1 MTRTVRRTRYQWL
14 LSAGGAAA
22 HHLAPVSEPHV
33 SEILPGLYRA
43 VLDAVADLESRHRRR
58 EAAEIRAEATRVY
71 SRAWT
76 VDAARRLRLLRIR
89 ADRHADPTVR
99 TRYETVVET
108 IGRAVDLERRPA

>member
-1 MTRTVRRTRYQWL
+1 M
-14 LSAGGAAA
+14 
-22 HHLAPVSEPHV
+22 SEPHV

-76 VDAARRLRLLRIR
+76 VDAARRLRGLRTR
-89 ADRHADPTVR
+89 ADRYADPRLR
-99 TRYETVVET
+99 TRYETVVEV
-108 IGRAVDLERRPA
+108 IGRPIDLERKTA